1 MRHCVT
7 EIIIRYTVEM
17 MHFRDTYTI
26 PNNDPLMGPF
36 DYVVYNV
43 VYTLY
48 YYVTLQSLMVMTD
61 QSLKGTSL
69 LIIYI
74 VNRYYGQALAV
85 KYDKKVFEKT

>member
-1 MRHCVT
+1 
-7 EIIIRYTVEM
+7 M

-48 YYVTLQSLMVMTD
+48 YYVTLVFNGDDGPVIKRHVIT
-61 QSLKGTSL
+61 
-69 LIIYI
+69 
-74 VNRYYGQALAV
+74 YYL
-85 KYDKKVFEKT
+85 YR